1 MPALRDT
8 SVMTKALL
16 LLVDR
21 AQRGHESS
29 SRQPRER
36 AQAIARSKA
45 LKAAALSGAMALPPG
60 PLGLVTLLPDLLAIW
75 ELQRSMVEDIA
86 AVYGRSA
93 FLRRETVIYCLFK
106 HGSAA
111 VTRDVV
117 VRAGERFI
125 IRRIQSQVAQHLL
138 QKIGVRA
145 TSRLMSRGL
154 SRWVPIAGALGVGFY
169 AYRDT
174 QQVATTAID
183 LFSRPMEFEKI
194 LRILSSLELALKT
207 RTQVPQ
213 ASE

>member
-111 VTRDVV
+111 VMRDVV

-138 QKIGVRA
+138 QKIGIRA
-145 TSRLMSRGL
+145 TSRLMGRGL

-183 LFSRPMEFEKI
+183 LFSRPMEFEKD
-194 LRILSSLELALKT
+194 
-207 RTQVPQ
+207 
-213 ASE
+213 SEDFVVAGVGTKN

>member
-16 LLVDR
+16 MLVDR

-111 VTRDVV
+111 VMRDVV

-145 TSRLMSRGL
+145 TSRLMGRGL
-154 SRWVPIAGALGVGFY
+154 SRWVPVAGALGVGFY

-183 LFSRPMEFEKI
+183 LFSRPMEFEKD
-194 LRILSSLELALKT
+194 
-207 RTQVPQ
+207 
-213 ASE
+213 SEDFVVAGVGTKN